1 MRVPVQRVVWRRGCA
16 PNGARGA
23 TSGARCSEEDRRCT
37 ERAGRFR
44 RIEDLVATALG
55 EDVGAGD
62 LTVAA
67 VVPPGARGRAVI
79 SQKEPGVISGLEVA
93 REVFRQVD
101 AGLAFEALG
110 PEGEWREGGPVAAV
124 QGAAGSILTGERTA
138 LNFLGRLSGVATA
151 TARHVQAVEGTGAR
165 ILDTRKTTPGLR
177 ALEKRA
183 VLDGGGVS
191 HRGGLYDAI
200 LVKENHA
207 ALAGGIVPAARA
219 ALAAAG
225 DAAFVELEVETLE
238 ELDQALAE
246 GVDRILLDNMGPDEL
261 REAVARCGGRAAL
274 EASGG
279 ITLETIRAVAETGVD
294 FISVGALTHS
304 APALDL
310 SLLLDAG

>member
-1 MRVPVQRVVWRRGCA
+1 M
-16 PNGARGA
+16 
-23 TSGARCSEEDRRCT
+23 
-37 ERAGRFR
+37 ERL
-44 RIEDLVATALG
+44 IATALA
-55 EDVGAGD
+55 EDVGSGD

-67 VVPPGARGRAVI
+67 VVPAGTRARAIV

-101 AGLAFEALG
+101 PVLTFDALG
-110 PEGEWREGGPVAAV
+110 PEGEWREGGEVAAIE
-124 QGAAGSILTGERTA
+124 GPAGSILTGERTA

-151 TARHVQAVEGTGAR
+151 TARHVRAVQGTGAR

-177 ALEKRA
+177 ALEKQA
-183 VLDGGGVS
+183 VLHGGGVS

-219 ALAAAG
+219 ALAASEG
-225 DAAFVELEVETLE
+225 AAFVELEVESLD

-261 REAVARCGGRAAL
+261 REAVARCAGRASL

-279 ITLETIRAVAETGVD
+279 ITLETIGAVARTGVD
-294 FISVGALTHS
+294 YISVGALTHS

-310 SLLLDAG
+310 SLLLDPGAAAPRTGR

>member
-1 MRVPVQRVVWRRGCA
+1 VKELIA
-16 PNGARGA
+16 A
-23 TSGARCSEEDRRCT
+23 
-37 ERAGRFR
+37 
-44 RIEDLVATALG
+44 ALA
-55 EDVGAGD
+55 EDVGPGD

-67 VVPPGARGRAVI
+67 VVPAGARARAVI

-93 REVFRQVD
+93 QEVFRQVD
-101 AGLAFEALG
+101 HGLSFQALA
-110 PEGEWREGGPVAAV
+110 PVGEWREGGEVAAV
-124 QGAAGSILTGERTA
+124 EGPAGSILTGERTA

-151 TARHVQAVEGTGAR
+151 TARYARAVDGTGAR

-177 ALEKRA
+177 ALEKQA

-219 ALAAAG
+219 ALAASG
-225 DAAFVELEVETLE
+225 GAAFVELEVESLE

-246 GVDRILLDNMGPDEL
+246 GVDRILLDNMDPEQL
-261 REAVARCGGRAAL
+261 REAVVRTGGRATL

-279 ITLETIRAVAETGVD
+279 ITLDTIRAVAETGVD

-304 APALDL
+304 ARALDL
-310 SLLLDAG
+310 SLLLDPGGAAPRTDP